1 MFACF
6 CQVSLFP
13 PPCPSHSAVTRW
25 APARS
30 LFCSASSSCC
40 PVLSVQT
47 RGHPAVADHQDS
59 CGAAFPLQCCCW
71 LGAGRGCVV
80 PGVTVGLCK
89 PCEGRPGLPR
99 AQRGCAADGTVV
111 FPMSYCRGFASS
123 ALGRVSGDG
132 SGDRAGVR
140 LPGKA
145 QHAKLGSAAGSRA
158 RCSGTA
164 HPGGAVLVFMVMSN
178 MSQLHP
184 WTPRVQPQIRR
195 GSAGRPQ
202 QGRVDH
208 RGSPMKRNP

>member
-30 LFCSASSSCC
+30 LFCSASSFCC

-71 LGAGRGCVV
+71 LGAGWGCVV
-80 PGVTVGLCK
+80 PGVTVGLCE

-111 FPMSYCRGFASS
+111 FPMSYCRGFVSS
-123 ALGRVSGDG
+123 ALGRVSGD
-132 SGDRAGVR
+132 RAGIGPASGSLGKPSTPSWAPLRGAELGVR
-140 LPGKA
+140 ALLTQEEPC
-145 QHAKLGSAAGSRA
+145 LSS
-158 RCSGTA
+158 
-164 HPGGAVLVFMVMSN
+164 
-178 MSQLHP
+178 
-184 WTPRVQPQIRR
+184 W
-195 GSAGRPQ
+195 
-202 QGRVDH
+202 
-208 RGSPMKRNP
+208 